1 MAIFFLF
8 VGLEIKREFIEG
20 SLADVRK
27 AALPVIAAVGGFV
40 LPAAFYVAVNWG
52 DVEAL
57 RGWAVPVATDIA
69 FVVAICAVLG
79 RIVPASL
86 KTFLLALAI
95 IDDLMGI
102 VAIALFYTDQLS
114 GLALRWRASGLPR
127 S

>member
-1 MAIFFLF
+1 M
-8 VGLEIKREFIEG
+8 
-20 SLADVRK
+20 
-27 AALPVIAAVGGFV
+27 
-40 LPAAFYVAVNWG
+40 NWG

-69 FVVAICAVLG
+69 FAVAICAVLG

-102 VAIALFYTDQLS
+102 VVIALFYTDQLS
-114 GLALRWRASGLPR
+114 GLALALAGLGTADDHGKTVVDA
-127 S
+127 